1 MTHFMLRSDKR
12 HILCTG
18 QTNVAG
24 GQVSW
29 LNKCQVGQMLDRQ
42 MLVGQMS
49 VRQKSGSV
57 MLGKCK
63 LCKARL
69 GYSV

>member
-1 MTHFMLRSDKR
+1 MLRSDKR
-12 HILCTG
+12 RILCTG
-18 QTNVAG
+18 PTNVPG

-29 LNKCQVGQMLDRQ
+29 LNKCLVGQ

-49 VRQKSGSV
+49 VGQMSLGQKSESV

-63 LCKARL
+63 ICKARL
-69 GYSV
+69 G